1 MPLIPARRVRTH
13 RLLLRAAVQL
23 LPCVCKFHLV
33 KSNSSQRVTIISTN
47 LRTFSLVKEP
57 LAHASVEPLLSYFD
71 RLIPLNKEEQELVTS
86 KFHSRLFRKRQ
97 YVLQEGNICTQFY
110 FVVRG
115 CLRMYKIDDDG
126 STHILQF
133 AAENY
138 WINDLGSFHGVKP
151 SALNIDVLEDAV
163 VLQIS
168 RDDLIS
174 LYMQAPKFDRIF
186 RVLLEN
192 SFIRLQER
200 LLQNIS
206 STAEERYQ
214 SFLDIYPHL
223 VNRLSQVQI
232 AAFLGITPEFLS
244 RLRSKRSKAAKPSKS

>member
-1 MPLIPARRVRTH
+1 MKLTGTQASIES
-13 RLLLRAAVQL
+13 LL
-23 LPCVCKFHLV
+23 
-33 KSNSSQRVTIISTN
+33 N
-47 LRTFSLVKEP
+47 
-57 LAHASVEPLLSYFD
+57 YFD
-71 RLIPLNKEEQELVTS
+71 RFIPLTNIEKELVAA
-86 KFHSRLFRKRQ
+86 KFHPRLFRKRQ
-97 YVLQEGNICTQFY
+97 YVLQEGDVCTQFY

-115 CLRMYKIDDDG
+115 CLRMYKIDEKG
-126 STHILQF
+126 NTHILQF

-151 SALNIDVLEDAV
+151 SALNIDALEDTV

-174 LYMQAPKFDRIF
+174 IYLQAPKFDRIF

-192 SFIRLQER
+192 SFILLQQR

-214 SFLDIYPHL
+214 SFLEIYPHL
-223 VNRLSQVQI
+223 NNRLSQVQI

-244 RLRSKRSKAAKPSKS
+244 RLRNRRTKISKASKS